1 MRENAVRIADI
12 VPPPGGSPLNVIIE
26 TFDDVSVLGVLQ
38 IRKLALCDVFFVH
51 GLHHLSH
58 WAHAIKIDSRG
69 GLTRVL
75 SSPRFR
81 CIISRRSLRIF
92 S

>member
-1 MRENAVRIADI
+1 MRENAVRIADV

-26 TFDDVSVLGVLQ
+26 TFDDVSVLGILQ
-38 IRKLALCDVFFVH
+38 VSDLALCDVFFVH
-51 GLHHLSH
+51 GLHRLSTGH
-58 WAHAIKIDSRG
+58 TRSRWILE